1 MPVTANGVSTSQI
14 AGKDWHFLI
23 ECGLPDREGGNLR
36 GYRLARLLFGGDNE
50 GRRSSSSP
58 RDPWSQSGAVVGGAK
73 PGLDVRETRKLQK
86 GRACGVHGGG
96 VGGVRL
102 ACPSNFSHSLGSL
115 CKFWVPPVTSF
126 TLS

>member
-1 MPVTANGVSTSQI
+1 M
-14 AGKDWHFLI
+14 HFLI
-23 ECGLPDREGGNLR
+23 ECGLSDWEGGDLR
-36 GYRLARLLFGGDNE
+36 ACGLARLLFGGDNE

-86 GRACGVHGGG
+86 RRACGVHGGG

-102 ACPSNFSHSLGSL
+102 ACASDFSHSFESL